1 MYRDLLNFEYIYK
14 FKVILIIIR
23 NFKKNLNIY
32 VKNNI
37 DKPHNKLVKYKV
49 DLTFSIF

>member
-23 NFKKNLNIY
+23 NF
-32 VKNNI
+32 
-37 DKPHNKLVKYKV
+37 
-49 DLTFSIF
+49 